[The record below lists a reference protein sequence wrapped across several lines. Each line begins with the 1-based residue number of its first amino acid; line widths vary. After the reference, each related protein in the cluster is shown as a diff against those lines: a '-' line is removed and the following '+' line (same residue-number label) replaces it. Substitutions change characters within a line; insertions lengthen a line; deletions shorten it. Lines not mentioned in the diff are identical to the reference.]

1 MVRIDDG
8 FVWVF
13 VWNGFQYVVFGYDVW
28 WGFQFYEYVIGID
41 IGCVYG
47 NYLIGILVEDGVWN
61 NRKLI

>member
-13 VWNGFQYVVFGYDVW
+13 VWNGFQYVVFGYDVRR
-28 WGFQFYEYVIGID
+28 GFQFYEYVIGID